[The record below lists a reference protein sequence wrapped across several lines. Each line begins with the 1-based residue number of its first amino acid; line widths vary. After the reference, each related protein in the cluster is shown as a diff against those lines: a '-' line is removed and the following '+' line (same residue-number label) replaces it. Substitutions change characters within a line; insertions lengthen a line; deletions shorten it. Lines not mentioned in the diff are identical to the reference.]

1 MSELEID
8 KKTKWECQRCGGCCR
23 GLIVSRNKNLSLF
36 KDGKVICRFFDSSAN
51 SCLNYDERPFI
62 CRIYPFV
69 IDLDKVV
76 EDGIARP
83 EKAFLLENLKIH
95 SECAGYGKGK
105 RIYGNKNLQRK
116 LEKLGH
122 DFAIKFKVCF
132 EKGGDV
138 SEII

>member
-1 MSELEID
+1 M
-8 KKTKWECQRCGGCCR
+8 TGGS
-23 GLIVSRNKNLSLF
+23 LLAFKNKSLSIVKNS
-36 KDGKVICRFFDSSAN
+36 KVVCRFFDSSDN
-51 SCLNYDERPFI
+51 FCLKYGERPFI

-83 EKAFLLENLKIH
+83 EKAFLLQNLKIH
-95 SECAGYGKGK
+95 SECPGYGKGK
-105 RIYGNKNLQRK
+105 RVYGNKNLQRK
-116 LEKLGH
+116 LENLGH

-132 EKGGDV
+132 EKEGDV